1 MKIHEHKYTD
11 GNKKNLT
18 PTATGLLVRDGHP
31 SNSKKCCVYCKGDHC
46 SASCE
51 QVNTMVDRREVLLK
65 EGCCFL
71 CLTSG
76 HRANQCSSNRKCHKY
91 NQKHH
96 QSLCKQGTTPNTEGE
111 NKSDTVPKA
120 TVAVGKSKTNILL
133 QTARI
138 FAHSVDKELISVR
151 LLLESGSQRSC
162 ITNDLSARLGLRP
175 IK

>member
-1 MKIHEHKYTD
+1 MVTRRTSLLQPQDYLSEMAIP
-11 GNKKNLT
+11 
-18 PTATGLLVRDGHP
+18 PTL
-31 SNSKKCCVYCKGDHC
+31 KKCCVYCKGDHC

-76 HRANQCSSNRKCHKY
+76 HRANQCSSNQKCRKC

-96 QSLCKQGTTPNTEGE
+96 QSLCEQGTTLNTEGE

-120 TVAVGKSKTNILL
+120 TVAVGK
-133 QTARI
+133 
-138 FAHSVDKELISVR
+138 VR
-151 LLLESGSQRSC
+151 LTYCYRLPVSLLTQL
-162 ITNDLSARLGLRP
+162 TKNLYQ
-175 IK
+175 